1 MNIGENL
8 WHDIVEKLKEEFSE
22 TTVGL
27 WFGSATIGSLD
38 GDSVTIVAED
48 DFKKSIIE
56 KKYLPVLERMF
67 EELLGFKV
75 EVRVDS
81 ATGDSDARSEERLFV
96 TSAPPARPD
105 PAAQEKPAA
114 GPNLR
119 SEYTF
124 DNFVVGSSNQLA
136 QAAAYAV
143 AQHPAELYNPLFLF
157 GPSGLGKTHLLF
169 AIMKEVRKLHPNF
182 NILYVTSEEF
192 TNELIDALALRQN
205 RNLAFKEKYRNV
217 DMLLVDDVHFIAGK
231 YSVQEEFFHTFN
243 ALYNEKKQIILTS
256 DRPPR
261 DISYLESRLQTR
273 FESGLMADIQPP
285 DTELR
290 AAIFKMKTQLL
301 GIRLD
306 NEVLT
311 YLSENITNN
320 VRQIEGALKRL
331 RAQSFITG
339 EPISKAMAA
348 DVLKDFFTTDGA
360 EHARADGV
368 DGEDADGSPGGPDC
382 HGATTGAV
390 REPDRHAGRAGDDG
404 GRQAQTEDETAGEE
418 HHEVSGGENRADDL
432 ADDRQDHA
440 RARCHLGAPFAH
452 QDGRRKRHDEGAD
465 GHEAHDVGHHG
476 SLEGRVDA
484 RLPAGEHREGHAG
497 QPLPGEHDAHG
508 AQQGHDEA
516 RPGIARGLHRGICCG
531 DCVGIAHFLSLLGID
546 ALSLTG

>member
-136 QAAAYAV
+136 HAAAYAV

-169 AIMKEVRKLHPNF
+169 AIMNEVRKLHPNF

-360 EHARADGV
+360 ERVTIEKVFSFVSRRYGFST
-368 DGEDADGSPGGPDC
+368 EDIRGKKRTSDIVYVRHIAMYLC
-382 HGATTGAV
+382 TEYTGLSLKAI
-390 REPDRHAGRAGDDG
+390 
-404 GRQAQTEDETAGEE
+404 GRQFGRDHSTVINARDN
-418 HHEVSGGENRADDL
+418 VINRMKKDSAFD
-432 ADDRQDHA
+432 
-440 RARCHLGAPFAH
+440 
-452 QDGRRKRHDEGAD
+452 KEI
-465 GHEAHDVGHHG
+465 
-476 SLEGRVDA
+476 
-484 RLPAGEHREGHAG
+484 RE
-497 QPLPGEHDAHG
+497 
-508 AQQGHDEA
+508 
-516 RPGIARGLHRGICCG
+516 
-531 DCVGIAHFLSLLGID
+531 LSKE
-546 ALSLTG
+546 LTTL

>member
-105 PAAQEKPAA
+105 PAAQEKLAA

-169 AIMKEVRKLHPNF
+169 AIMNEVRKLHPNF

-360 EHARADGV
+360 ERVTIEKVFSFVSRRYGFST
-368 DGEDADGSPGGPDC
+368 EDIRGKKRTSDIVYVRHIAMYLC
-382 HGATTGAV
+382 TEYTGLSLKAI
-390 REPDRHAGRAGDDG
+390 
-404 GRQAQTEDETAGEE
+404 GRQFGRDHSTVINARDN
-418 HHEVSGGENRADDL
+418 VINRMKKDSAFD
-432 ADDRQDHA
+432 
-440 RARCHLGAPFAH
+440 
-452 QDGRRKRHDEGAD
+452 KEI
-465 GHEAHDVGHHG
+465 
-476 SLEGRVDA
+476 
-484 RLPAGEHREGHAG
+484 RE
-497 QPLPGEHDAHG
+497 
-508 AQQGHDEA
+508 
-516 RPGIARGLHRGICCG
+516 
-531 DCVGIAHFLSLLGID
+531 LSKE
-546 ALSLTG
+546 LTTL

>member
-124 DNFVVGSSNQLA
+124 DNFVIGSSNQLA

-169 AIMKEVRKLHPNF
+169 AIMNEVRKLHPNF

-360 EHARADGV
+360 ERVTIEKVFSFVSRRYGFST
-368 DGEDADGSPGGPDC
+368 EDIRGKKRTSDIVYVRHIAMYLC
-382 HGATTGAV
+382 TEYTGLSLKAI
-390 REPDRHAGRAGDDG
+390 
-404 GRQAQTEDETAGEE
+404 GRQFGRDHSTVINARDN
-418 HHEVSGGENRADDL
+418 VINRMKKDSAFD
-432 ADDRQDHA
+432 
-440 RARCHLGAPFAH
+440 
-452 QDGRRKRHDEGAD
+452 KEI
-465 GHEAHDVGHHG
+465 
-476 SLEGRVDA
+476 
-484 RLPAGEHREGHAG
+484 RE
-497 QPLPGEHDAHG
+497 
-508 AQQGHDEA
+508 
-516 RPGIARGLHRGICCG
+516 
-531 DCVGIAHFLSLLGID
+531 LSKE
-546 ALSLTG
+546 LTTL

>member
-169 AIMKEVRKLHPNF
+169 AIMNEVRKLHPNF

-360 EHARADGV
+360 ERVTIEKVFSFVSRRYGF
-368 DGEDADGSPGGPDC
+368 S
-382 HGATTGAV
+382 
-390 REPDRHAGRAGDDG
+390 
-404 GRQAQTEDETAGEE
+404 TEDIRGK
-418 HHEVSGGENRADDL
+418 
-432 ADDRQDHA
+432 
-440 RARCHLGAPFAH
+440 
-452 QDGRRKRHDEGAD
+452 KRTSDIVYVRH
-465 GHEAHDVGHHG
+465 
-476 SLEGRVDA
+476 
-484 RLPAGEHREGHAG
+484 
-497 QPLPGEHDAHG
+497 
-508 AQQGHDEA
+508 
-516 RPGIARGLHRGICCG
+516 IAMYLCTEYTG
-531 DCVGIAHFLSLLGID
+531 LSLKAIGRLFGRDHSTVINARD
-546 ALSLTG
+546 NVINRMKKDSAFDKEIRELSKELTTL

>member
-169 AIMKEVRKLHPNF
+169 AIMNEVRKLHPNF

-256 DRPPR
+256 DRSPR

-360 EHARADGV
+360 ERVTIEKVFSFVSRRYGFST
-368 DGEDADGSPGGPDC
+368 EDIRGKKRTSDIVYVRHIAMYLC
-382 HGATTGAV
+382 TEYTGLSLKAI
-390 REPDRHAGRAGDDG
+390 
-404 GRQAQTEDETAGEE
+404 GRQFGRDHSTVINARDN
-418 HHEVSGGENRADDL
+418 VINRMKKDSAFD
-432 ADDRQDHA
+432 
-440 RARCHLGAPFAH
+440 
-452 QDGRRKRHDEGAD
+452 KEI
-465 GHEAHDVGHHG
+465 
-476 SLEGRVDA
+476 
-484 RLPAGEHREGHAG
+484 RE
-497 QPLPGEHDAHG
+497 
-508 AQQGHDEA
+508 
-516 RPGIARGLHRGICCG
+516 
-531 DCVGIAHFLSLLGID
+531 LSKE
-546 ALSLTG
+546 LTTL

>member
-1 MNIGENL
+1 MYSTAYVWAKVLGHMEARLTPQVVSTWFDDTEILELTDQKLVLYSPSTFRKDIILRRCTGYIKEAMQEIFQMN
-8 WHDIVEKLKEEFSE
+8 
-22 TTVGL
+22 
-27 WFGSATIGSLD
+27 
-38 GDSVTIVAED
+38 
-48 DFKKSIIE
+48 
-56 KKYLPVLERMF
+56 
-67 EELLGFKV
+67 V
-75 EVRVDS
+75 EVEVLDETEIEAYR
-81 ATGDSDARSEERLFV
+81 GRS
-96 TSAPPARPD
+96 
-105 PAAQEKPAA
+105 QKPEFIEFN
-114 GPNLR
+114 PQF
-119 SEYTF
+119 TF

-169 AIMKEVRKLHPNF
+169 AIMNEVRKLHPNF

-360 EHARADGV
+360 ERVTIEKVFSFVSRRYGFST
-368 DGEDADGSPGGPDC
+368 EDIRGKKRTSDIVYVRHIAMYLC
-382 HGATTGAV
+382 TEYTGLSLKAI
-390 REPDRHAGRAGDDG
+390 
-404 GRQAQTEDETAGEE
+404 GRQFGRDHSTVINARDN
-418 HHEVSGGENRADDL
+418 VINRMKKDSAFD
-432 ADDRQDHA
+432 
-440 RARCHLGAPFAH
+440 
-452 QDGRRKRHDEGAD
+452 KEI
-465 GHEAHDVGHHG
+465 
-476 SLEGRVDA
+476 
-484 RLPAGEHREGHAG
+484 RE
-497 QPLPGEHDAHG
+497 
-508 AQQGHDEA
+508 
-516 RPGIARGLHRGICCG
+516 
-531 DCVGIAHFLSLLGID
+531 LSKE
-546 ALSLTG
+546 LTTL

>member
-169 AIMKEVRKLHPNF
+169 AIMNEFRKLHPNF

-360 EHARADGV
+360 ERVTIEKVFSFVSRRYGFST
-368 DGEDADGSPGGPDC
+368 EDIRGKKRTSDIVYVRHIAMYLC
-382 HGATTGAV
+382 TEYTGLSLKAI
-390 REPDRHAGRAGDDG
+390 
-404 GRQAQTEDETAGEE
+404 GRQFGRDHSTVINARDN
-418 HHEVSGGENRADDL
+418 VINRMKKDSAFD
-432 ADDRQDHA
+432 
-440 RARCHLGAPFAH
+440 
-452 QDGRRKRHDEGAD
+452 KEI
-465 GHEAHDVGHHG
+465 
-476 SLEGRVDA
+476 
-484 RLPAGEHREGHAG
+484 RE
-497 QPLPGEHDAHG
+497 
-508 AQQGHDEA
+508 
-516 RPGIARGLHRGICCG
+516 
-531 DCVGIAHFLSLLGID
+531 LSKE
-546 ALSLTG
+546 LTTL